1 MRILIW
7 VGRILLLLFL
17 IRMVLQLIFGAARRR
32 QVGRPPRGP
41 MERAGG
47 ALVQDPQCGTYLPK
61 DRAIPV
67 IGGASVMYFCSAT
80 CRDAYAAAH
89 ASAR

>member
-1 MRILIW
+1 VRILIW

-17 IRMVLQLIFGAARRR
+17 VRMVLQLLFSARRR
-32 QVGRPPRGP
+32 QVSRPPRGP

-61 DRAIPV
+61 ERAIPV
-67 IGGASVMYFCSAT
+67 GAGASAVYFCSTT

-89 ASAR
+89 AAAR